1 MNKKILLTIV
11 TMILLLSICVYSFA
25 MDNVVNDVRD
35 FVGDTENTVENVAG
49 DAVNGVRDGINA
61 IEGGTENVINDVEDG
76 MEDTENTITG
86 TTTDD
91 DNDGYTASMTS
102 ADQSVDNLTSNM
114 WTWIVIGV
122 FAIAIALM
130 IWYYVRNKKSS
141 NMYIDD
147 DQDE

>member
-11 TMILLLSICVYSFA
+11 TMILLLSVCVYSFA

-61 IEGGTENVINDVEDG
+61 VEGGTENVIDDVEDG